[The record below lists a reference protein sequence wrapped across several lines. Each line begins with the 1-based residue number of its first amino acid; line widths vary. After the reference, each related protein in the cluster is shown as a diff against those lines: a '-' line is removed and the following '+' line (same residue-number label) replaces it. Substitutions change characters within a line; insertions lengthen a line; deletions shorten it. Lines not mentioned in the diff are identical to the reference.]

1 VSAGAHRFGV
11 VNMPAKKPLP
21 KRGDRHKPRARAK
34 KREQEAALEKAL
46 EDTFPSSDPV
56 ALTQPTVASKKNSHR

>member
-11 VNMPAKKPLP
+11 VNMATKKPMP
-21 KRGDRHKPRARAK
+21 KRRDQHKPRDRAK
-34 KREQEAALEKAL
+34 KRQEEAALERAL

-56 ALTQPTVASKKNSHR
+56 AVTQPTIASKKKPRP

>member
-11 VNMPAKKPLP
+11 VNMSAKKPMP
-21 KRGDRHKPRARAK
+21 KRRDRHRPRDRVK
-34 KREQEAALEKAL
+34 KRKEEAALEKAL

-56 ALTQPTVASKKNSHR
+56 ALTQPTIVSKKKSRP